1 MLFIKKHI
9 YDLILVLVTILMI
22 SSLAWDWS
30 NVKSFI
36 SGGVIAVC
44 LSLRAMRALKS

>member
-1 MLFIKKHI
+1 MIFIKKHI
-9 YDLILVLVTILMI
+9 YDLIFVFVAILMI

-44 LSLRAMRALKS
+44 LALRPMRL